1 MANHKSAI
9 KRARQDE
16 KKRLRNKIVKTQM
29 KNAVKTVRA
38 AATEKETDSVAVLNQ
53 AKSVIQKAAKK
64 GVIHQNTA
72 ARKIS
77 RLTKLI
83 NAAAA

>member
-1 MANHKSAI
+1 MANHKSAM

-16 KKRLRNKIVKTQM
+16 KKRMRNKIVKTQM
-29 KNAVKTVRA
+29 KNAVKTVRT
-38 AATEKETDSVAVLNQ
+38 AATEKEADSVAVLNQ

>member
-1 MANHKSAI
+1 M
-9 KRARQDE
+9 
-16 KKRLRNKIVKTQM
+16 RNKIVKTQM
-29 KNAVKTVRA
+29 KNAVKTVRT
-38 AATEKETDSVAVLNQ
+38 AATEKEADSVAVLNQ

>member
-1 MANHKSAI
+1 MANHKSAM
-9 KRARQDE
+9 KRAKQDE

-29 KNAVKTVRA
+29 KNAVKTVRV
-38 AATEKETDSVAVLNQ
+38 AATEKEADSVAVLNQ